1 MSRVRK
7 DPYRISA
14 YIYDFFVSSPNSR
27 FKQRLLRTAPPQPGM
42 QVLDVGCGT
51 GSDLQLYARA
61 GCRVHG
67 VDTSPTMLKL
77 ARKRLG
83 ELADLRLCSAG
94 RLPFRDDSFDLVL
107 ASFTLHEMPFED
119 RAAVVAEMA
128 RVVRPCGRVRL
139 IDFRSRPHVSPRQ
152 RAESFVIYI
161 YERMAGGEHFR
172 NGRDF
177 LRRGGIQGLVS
188 RSPLKVRAGFL
199 PKNRAIG
206 VYLLQKED
214 ARANFRH
221 ERSHSFGT
229 TKGFNNNRRQMR

>member
-27 FKQRLLRTAPPQPGM
+27 FKQRLLRTAPLRPGM
-42 QVLDVGCGT
+42 QVLDIGCGT
-51 GSDLQLYARA
+51 GSDLELYARA

-77 ARKRLG
+77 ARRRLG

-94 RLPFRDDSFDLVL
+94 RLPYRDDSFDLVL
-107 ASFTLHEMPFED
+107 TSFTLHELPFEV
-119 RAAVVAEMA
+119 RAAVIAEMA
-128 RVVRPCGRVRL
+128 RVVRPSGRIRL
-139 IDFRSRPHVSPRQ
+139 IDFRSPPYHSLRE
-152 RAESFVIYI
+152 RADSVIIYI

-177 LRRGGIQGLVS
+177 LRRGGIQGLVF
-188 RSPLKVRAGFL
+188 RSPLEVSARFL

-214 ARANFRH
+214 IRGG
-221 ERSHSFGT
+221 SSS
-229 TKGFNNNRRQMR
+229 

>member
-14 YIYDFFVSSPNSR
+14 YIYDFFVSSPNSH
-27 FKQRLLRTAPPQPGM
+27 FKQRLLQTAPPRPGM

-51 GSDLQLYARA
+51 GSDLELYARA
-61 GCRVHG
+61 GCRVYG

-77 ARKRLG
+77 ARRRLG

-94 RLPFRDDSFDLVL
+94 RLPYRDDGFDLVL
-107 ASFTLHEMPFED
+107 TSFTLHEMPFEV
-119 RAAVVAEMA
+119 RAAVIAEMA
-128 RVVRPCGRVRL
+128 RVVRPSGRIRL
-139 IDFRSRPHVSPRQ
+139 IDFRSPPYLSLRG
-152 RAESFVIYI
+152 RADSVIIYI
-161 YERMAGGEHFR
+161 YERIAGGEHFR

-188 RSPLKVRAGFL
+188 RSPLEVRARFL

-214 ARANFRH
+214 IRGG
-221 ERSHSFGT
+221 SSS
-229 TKGFNNNRRQMR
+229 